1 MSLFVDE
8 QRKRVLESY
17 RACPSLLLEHHNIEL
32 NAMSDGHA
40 NKQIMELVQNGADAI
55 LESQQQAGKIQV
67 ILTPSHLTVSNTG
80 APLSKDGVKALMGSH
95 RSTKEGKIGRFGLGF
110 KSLLHLNGKVTIFS
124 RGGENIQFDP
134 GKCRNELFRE
144 FGEKKVPGF
153 RLAWGP
159 ATGSAY
165 PQQMQDPKSLITTA
179 IQAEISSADAHE
191 KLKKE
196 IG

>member
-1 MSLFVDE
+1 MFFV
-8 QRKRVLESY
+8 
-17 RACPSLLLEHHNIEL
+17 
-32 NAMSDGHA
+32 
-40 NKQIMELVQNGADAI
+40 
-55 LESQQQAGKIQV
+55 AGKIQV

-159 ATGSAY
+159 ATGSAVL
-165 PQQMQDPKSLITTA
+165 PAGGAAGAALATPTMAGRSRRSLIM
-179 IQAEISSADAHE
+179 
-191 KLKKE
+191 
-196 IG
+196 